1 MQSKLCSQIKQIAK
15 FSTLNVDAQK
25 TRHLFAAAAA
35 AGTSSA
41 QSIDQSEHH
50 QSSTYLLLLA
60 SLLHP
65 VMLMMSSNEL
75 VDQLR
80 KTLSLTHSPVG
91 PAN

>member
-25 TRHLFAAAAA
+25 TRHLFAAA